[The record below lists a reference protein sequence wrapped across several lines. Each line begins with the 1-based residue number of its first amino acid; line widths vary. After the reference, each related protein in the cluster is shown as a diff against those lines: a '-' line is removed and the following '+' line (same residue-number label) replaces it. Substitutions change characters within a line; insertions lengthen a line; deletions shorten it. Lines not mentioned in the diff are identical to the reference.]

1 MTAPSN
7 YFYDGQIRR
16 FIGQF
21 IRMVSNF
28 YVQFGTDS
36 SGNITYQRVPVMYG
50 DPSRQAAQ
58 IIKQNSENTLNA
70 VPAMSVYIDSFNY
83 DQTRLQDPSLVQ
95 SMSIRQ
101 REFDPVTGTYGTGQG
116 QSFTVERVMPAPYK
130 LGLKM
135 DIWTSNTEQKL
146 QIIEQISQLF
156 NPAMEIQSTD
166 NYIDWTSLSYALLT
180 DMNWTSRTVP
190 TGSEEPIDVATMK
203 FDLPVWISTNV
214 IVKKL
219 GVIQTVINN
228 YQDLETMTQLAP
240 QQIITF
246 GNYSLLLNTASG
258 TAAVT
263 LLKQSD
269 IVKNNFASDDTTGAN
284 NSWSS
289 LLNAY
294 GNFISGSSEIRLMQ
308 PNVSEIIGT
317 IATNPTDPTQLIYSP
332 FEATLPAN
340 TLDPITAIIDP
351 QTVNVGSYLTNPAT
365 GTTYL
370 LLNDVGTF
378 QNPGEGP
385 SAWQGADGQN
395 LVAHANDIVQYNGQH
410 WSVIFDSETVN
421 TLQYVTNLTTG
432 IQYKWLDN
440 QWTKSY
446 DGVYPAGQ
454 WSLVV

>member
-214 IVKKL
+214 KVKKL

-308 PNVSEIIGT
+308 PNGSEIIGT

>member
-214 IVKKL
+214 KVKKL

-228 YQDLETMTQLAP
+228 YQDLETMTQ
-240 QQIITF
+240 
-246 GNYSLLLNTASG
+246 LNTASG

-308 PNVSEIIGT
+308 PNGSEIIGT